1 MKKKI
6 IKNGLVYNSVKN
18 TFEQKDI
25 LINNGI
31 VEKLGNVE
39 ECKDV
44 IIIDASGLLV
54 TPGLI
59 DFHAHVYPL
68 KPLPYNSLNPVDPD
82 ACCFAS
88 GVTTVVDAGTSGWRD
103 FVTFKENV
111 IDKSKVRIFAFLNV
125 SRRGMLDLEGENEV
139 SNLDPKLTAAYI
151 KSFPDILV
159 GVKTAHYWTTKP
171 FDDEHPMWASVDAA
185 LEAGE
190 LSEKRVMVDFYPNLP
205 DRTYPDM
212 LKRLRPGDIHTHMYA
227 PQFEII
233 EKDGTVAPFIW
244 EARERGVLFDVG
256 HGGVSFVFRNAI
268 PAIKCGHIPFTISS
282 DLYTNNIMGPVFSL
296 LEVMNKFLNIGLTLE
311 DVLHKVTLAPA
322 KLLGKEELGVIK
334 EGGIADIAFLK
345 QREENCSFI
354 DGGYA
359 KINGSCRLECRATM
373 KDGEFVFNPNG
384 YGCVTWENAPEE
396 YWTKNCRIKY

>member
-1 MKKKI
+1 MKKKL

-18 TFEQKDI
+18 IFEQKDI
-25 LINNGI
+25 LINNGMI
-31 VEKLGNVE
+31 EKLGKIEN
-39 ECKDV
+39 CLDANL
-44 IIIDASGLLV
+44 IDASGLLV

-82 ACCFAS
+82 ACCFSS

-125 SRRGMLDLEGENEV
+125 SRRGMLDLDGENEV
-139 SNLDPKLTAAYI
+139 PYLDPKLTATYI
-151 KSFPDILV
+151 KSFPNLLV

-190 LSEKRVMVDFYPNLP
+190 LSGTRVMVDFYPNLP
-205 DRTYPDM
+205 NRTYPDM

-233 EKDGTVAPFIW
+233 EKDGSVAPFIW
-244 EARERGVLFDVG
+244 KARERGVLFDVG

-268 PAIKCGHIPFTISS
+268 PAIKSGHIPFTISS

-311 DVLHKVTLAPA
+311 DVLQKVTLAPA

-334 EGGIADIAFLK
+334 EGGIADITFLK
-345 QREENCSFI
+345 KREEKCSFV

-359 KINGSCRLECRATM
+359 KLDGYYRLECRATM

-384 YGCVTWENAPEE
+384 YGCVAWENAPEE

>member
-1 MKKKI
+1 M
-6 IKNGLVYNSVKN
+6 
-18 TFEQKDI
+18 
-25 LINNGI
+25 
-31 VEKLGNVE
+31 
-39 ECKDV
+39 
-44 IIIDASGLLV
+44 
-54 TPGLI
+54 
-59 DFHAHVYPL
+59 
-68 KPLPYNSLNPVDPD
+68 
-82 ACCFAS
+82 
-88 GVTTVVDAGTSGWRD
+88 
-103 FVTFKENV
+103 
-111 IDKSKVRIFAFLNV
+111 
-125 SRRGMLDLEGENEV
+125 V
-139 SNLDPKLTAAYI
+139 SNKYRTQYN
-151 KSFPDILV
+151 
-159 GVKTAHYWTTKP
+159 
-171 FDDEHPMWASVDAA
+171 
-185 LEAGE
+185 GE